1 MNTNKSGVRALV
13 SLCVAHGVRQVIISP
28 GSRNA
33 PITIAFENHP
43 EIKTYSIVDERSAG
57 FVALGMALKT
67 KEPTAVVC
75 TSGSALLNY
84 APAVVE
90 AFYQHIPLVVISAD
104 RPNEFINQGLGQSIE
119 QHNLLS
125 NIVKKSV
132 SLPNIIVD
140 NNQQWYCE
148 RLINEALLASKTG
161 KTGPVHIN
169 VPLSEPLYEL
179 TSEPFENPKHIK
191 YSSVA
196 KAQWSIPE
204 VERFQK
210 TLILVGQN
218 QIGQELNDILSEL
231 SKQSN
236 IQIWTESTSN
246 VAHPNF
252 IDGID
257 KLLASFSEND
267 TLLFAPELLITIGD
281 AIVSKRIKSYLQQVN
296 NFEHWQIG
304 QSPEVVDTYKHLTHI
319 FEGNEI
325 EWLLI
330 FKNQL
335 PKNSNSTYQSIGLT
349 QKQQLE
355 KAHNTYCEAADYS
368 DFSVYDAICKALLN
382 NDIDIHVANSAA
394 IRYMQLFERSAGQ
407 TYYCNRGTSGI
418 DGSTS
423 TAVGAAMVTEKP
435 VWFLTGD
442 ISFLYDS
449 NAFWNEKLPKN
460 LKVVIVNNHGGG
472 IFRLIDGPN
481 KTKVLDQYLE
491 THHQLDAANIC
502 AQHKVAYQ
510 IAQNIEEVNNGIA
523 WLQEQE
529 STAVLEIFTPRLLN
543 SDILKD
549 YFKYIKNYTYGN
561 N

>member
-43 EIKTYSIVDERSAG
+43 SINTYSIVDERSAG
-57 FVALGMALKT
+57 FVAMGMALKT
-67 KEPTAVVC
+67 KEPTVVVC
-75 TSGSALLNY
+75 TSGSAMLNY

-104 RPNEFINQGLGQSIE
+104 RPNEYINQGLGQSIE
-119 QHNLLS
+119 QHNLLT
-125 NIVKKSV
+125 NIVKKAV
-132 SLPNIIVD
+132 SLPNIITD
-140 NNQQWYCE
+140 KNQQWYCE
-148 RLINEALLASKTG
+148 RLINEALLAAKTG
-161 KTGPVHIN
+161 KSGPVHIN
-169 VPLSEPLYEL
+169 VPLSEPLYDL
-179 TSEPFENPKHIK
+179 TDEEFEAPKPITQT
-191 YSSVA
+191 SPNA
-196 KAQWSIPE
+196 IQWRIPE
-204 VERFQK
+204 VTGFDK
-210 TLILVGQN
+210 ILILVGQN
-218 QIGQELNDILSEL
+218 QKGEELNGILSEL
-231 SKQSN
+231 SKQTN
-236 IQIWTESTSN
+236 IQIWTEATSN
-246 VAHPNF
+246 VAHPNY

-257 KLLASFSEND
+257 KLLASFNQDDESH
-267 TLLFAPELLITIGD
+267 FAPELLITIGD
-281 AIVSKRIKSYLQQVN
+281 AIVSKRIKSYLQQAN

-325 EWLLI
+325 EWLLS

-335 PKNSNSTYQSIGLT
+335 PKNSNSTYQAIGLT
-349 QKQQLE
+349 RKQELE
-355 KAHNTYCEAADYS
+355 KAHTEYYKAADYS
-368 DFSVYDAICKALLN
+368 DFSVYHAICNALLN

-394 IRYMQLFERSAGQ
+394 IRYMQLFERSASQ

-423 TAVGAAMVTEKP
+423 TAVGAAMVTKKP

-460 LKVVIVNNHGGG
+460 LKVVIVNNQGGG
-472 IFRLIDGPN
+472 IFRFIDGPN
-481 KTKVLDQYLE
+481 NTKVLDQFLE
-491 THHQLDAANIC
+491 THHQLDASNIC

-510 IAQNIEEVNNGIA
+510 IAQNIEEVNNGIT
-523 WLQEQE
+523 WLWEQE

-549 YFKYIKNYTYGN
+549 YFKYIQNYPYIN